1 MSGYKDVDCINCGRH
16 RVEEDGVC
24 EKCNYDQ
31 GKREYVSALKKK
43 NQVEVKVTARVKPG
57 FVLKSDVI
65 LLVGRIGK
73 VMDGLR
79 GYLPWHLVHSAVEL
93 GERARIE
100 ISRGAKAAAPMEE
113 LTLEELERTR
123 EELQGMQA
131 ALGRMNRAIE
141 RMIRER
147 LAE

>member
-1 MSGYKDVDCINCGRH
+1 MSGYKDVACINCGRY
-16 RVEEDGVC
+16 RVEEDNVC
-24 EKCNYDQ
+24 EKCGYDQ
-31 GKREYVSALKKK
+31 GKREYVSVLKIM
-43 NQVEVKVTARVKPG
+43 NQVEVKARVKPG
-57 FVLKSDVI
+57 FILKLDVI
-65 LLVGRIGK
+65 LLMGRIGK
-73 VMDGLR
+73 MMDGLR

-113 LTLEELERTR
+113 LERTR

-131 ALGRMNRAIE
+131 ALGRISRAVE